1 MRLTIGQA
9 LEMLGRTASVNER
22 IRILLKNCAADETYD
37 NVNDIRGFLFDTYYE
52 DPISADVKIVLN
64 CTEDVT
70 RIIEQIAKQPEEN
83 KHLAYFLDADKILAD
98 LAELNRDIKRQ
109 NRQ

>member
-1 MRLTIGQA
+1 MELTIGQA

-37 NVNDIRGFLFDTYYE
+37 VNDIRGFLFDIYYE
-52 DPISADVKIVLN
+52 DPIAADVKIVLN
-64 CTEDVT
+64 CTEDLT
-70 RIIEQIAKQPEEN
+70 RIIEQIAKQSEEN
-83 KHLAYFLDADKILAD
+83 KHLADFLDADKILAD